1 MKCEAPKAISQER
14 KATRAAVVL
23 TQIGTV
29 ASLIVVIFST
39 MLLSS
44 LIIDFLKLTID
55 YMATVILMSLAVTL
69 GTFISL
75 CIHLARNDA

>member
-1 MKCEAPKAISQER
+1 MKCEAPNAIPQER
-14 KATRAAVVL
+14 KATRAAMVL

-44 LIIDFLKLTID
+44 LIIDLFKLTID

-69 GTFISL
+69 VSFIGL
-75 CIHLARNDA
+75 CIHFAKSDA

>member
-1 MKCEAPKAISQER
+1 MKCEAPNAIPQER
-14 KATRAAVVL
+14 KATRAAMVL

-44 LIIDFLKLTID
+44 LIIDFFKLTIT
-55 YMATVILMSLAVTL
+55 YMAMVILMSLAVTVL
-69 GTFISL
+69 TFIGL
-75 CIHLARNDA
+75 CIELAKSDA